1 MTFEAMSFFFVRRH
15 LRFVPDC
22 PVTCRRCG
30 EWRVHLCWCIFF
42 PLSGNSTPIFLTWRN
57 LRGTVVEYAH
67 LVTIVSFFFYFTG
80 KVKKKYESLGDSVLI
95 VNLEKSHRGLGISLA
110 GHKDRNRMAVFVCGI
125 NPNGA
130 AFKTGGIEVGDEIL
144 EVSTVSLRLPQ
155 LRPPWS

>member
-1 MTFEAMSFFFVRRH
+1 MSFFFVRRH

-22 PVTCRRCG
+22 PVTCRRC
-30 EWRVHLCWCIFF
+30 
-42 PLSGNSTPIFLTWRN
+42 
-57 LRGTVVEYAH
+57 
-67 LVTIVSFFFYFTG
+67 G

-144 EVSTVSLRLPQ
+144 ELNQCGAVV
-155 LRPPWS
+155 WSCVEDLQEQGKLKKNRY

>member
-1 MTFEAMSFFFVRRH
+1 MRFFFFRRH

-22 PVTCRRCG
+22 PVRCG
-30 EWRVHLCWCIFF
+30 AV
-42 PLSGNSTPIFLTWRN
+42 SD
-57 LRGTVVEYAH
+57 VV
-67 LVTIVSFFFYFTG
+67 G

-144 EVSTVSLRLPQ
+144 EAGNWASS
-155 LRPPWS
+155 S